1 MYQLKRQQ
9 LLRTDPDTCWKF
21 FSSPQNLAVITP
33 EYMRFTVLTEQPDSV
48 YEGLI
53 IAYTVSPVLGIPL
66 KWVTEI
72 KYVKENL
79 FFVDEQRKGPYSFW
93 HHEHHF
99 EQVENGVLM
108 TDIVSYSLPYG
119 WIGRLAHRLFV
130 KKQLEAVFDYRRKIV
145 DEMFNAD

>member
-9 LLRTDPDTCWKF
+9 IVSTDMETCWKF

-33 EYMRFTVLTEQPDSV
+33 AYMRFTVLTEQPEKV

-53 IAYTVSPVLGIPL
+53 IAYSVSPVLRIPL

-72 KYVKENL
+72 KYVKENR
-79 FFVDEQRKGPYSFW
+79 FFVDEQRKGPYSLW

-99 EQVENGVLM
+99 EQVEDGVLM

-130 KKQLEAVFDYRRKIV
+130 KRQLEEVFDYRRKIV
-145 DEMFNAD
+145 EEIFRC